1 MAKRTD
7 PRQAALE
14 MQKLKA
20 DMKAGT
26 LQRLYFFHGEEVF
39 LLHYYLDQM
48 KKQLID
54 ELTESFNYHRLTAE
68 TFDLQS
74 FADAVE
80 NLPMMAEHT
89 MVRVDE
95 VDIFKLPEADRE
107 KLTEVFSDI
116 PDYCTVVFTY
126 ETTPWKQDSRM
137 KKLSAAVDSY
147 ATVVEFPKQEQR
159 DLIAW
164 VSRHFAARKKRIS
177 TELCAYL
184 IDITGGTMTA
194 LSGEIGKIC
203 AYSGADEI
211 VRSDIDAVTEP
222 VLDAVIQQMT
232 DALSSGNYGNALR
245 KLSQLLKM
253 QNDPIYLLG
262 SIGSQFRR
270 ISVARRLLD
279 NGRSASEL
287 SKLCGMSEYAARRTM
302 DTARRF
308 RPEFCRKASQLIL
321 ETDQKMK
328 TSYDDPQRLLEF
340 LILQLAQ
347 EASHG

>member
-1 MAKRTD
+1 VT
-7 PRQAALE
+7 
-14 MQKLKA
+14 
-20 DMKAGT
+20 
-26 LQRLYFFHGEEVF
+26 
-39 LLHYYLDQM
+39 
-48 KKQLID
+48 
-54 ELTESFNYHRLTAE
+54 
-68 TFDLQS
+68 
-74 FADAVE
+74 
-80 NLPMMAEHT
+80 
-89 MVRVDE
+89 
-95 VDIFKLPEADRE
+95 
-107 KLTEVFSDI
+107 
-116 PDYCTVVFTY
+116 
-126 ETTPWKQDSRM
+126 
-137 KKLSAAVDSY
+137 
-147 ATVVEFPKQEQR
+147 
-159 DLIAW
+159 
-164 VSRHFAARKKRIS
+164 RHFAARKKRIS